1 MKLLVVLDCSGV
13 LFGLVTLLFAKTTKL
28 FKEIYQARVQNYK
41 LRAFIGTAIVVLFI
55 IVFSDKKYEGISLW
69 ITDNAFN
76 GTSEWRDPVLKLFL
90 TSASLEAGLQGGEV
104 PSLFEI
110 GSSLGS
116 VIGQFVGISTSFI
129 EALGMITVFRC
140 TTNSP

>member
-1 MKLLVVLDCSGV
+1 MKLLVVLVCSGV
-13 LFGLVTLLFAKTTKL
+13 LFDLVTLLFAKSTKL

-76 GTSEWRDPVLKLFL
+76 GTSEWRDPVLKFPRYLKL
-90 TSASLEAGLQGGEV
+90 VLLLEA
-104 PSLFEI
+104 
-110 GSSLGS
+110 
-116 VIGQFVGISTSFI
+116 
-129 EALGMITVFRC
+129 
-140 TTNSP
+140 